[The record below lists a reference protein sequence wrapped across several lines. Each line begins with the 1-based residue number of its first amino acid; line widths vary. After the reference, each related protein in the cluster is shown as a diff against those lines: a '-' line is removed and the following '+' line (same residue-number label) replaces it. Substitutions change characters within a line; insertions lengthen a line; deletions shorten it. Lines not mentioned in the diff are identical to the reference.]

1 MCCIAIRTPTQRP
14 TAIIMYA
21 VVPVASAIH
30 IRTCSYRLDALKER
44 HQINIF
50 KQAWVLSFVILGG
63 SVLLFPLSH

>member
-1 MCCIAIRTPTQRP
+1 
-14 TAIIMYA
+14 MYA

-63 SVLLFPLSH
+63 SVIISSFSQSIFPCLPARFKHTGN